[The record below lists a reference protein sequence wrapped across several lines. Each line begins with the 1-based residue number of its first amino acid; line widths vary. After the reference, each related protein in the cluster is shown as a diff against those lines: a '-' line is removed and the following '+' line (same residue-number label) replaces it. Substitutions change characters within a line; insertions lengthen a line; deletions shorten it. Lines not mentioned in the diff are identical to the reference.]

1 MHKTITALAM
11 AALLGACATT
21 GPAEAQS
28 EPRVARFAAVGD
40 TGAIP
45 SYERLKPGEKPMRT
59 LSEYLAEEAKD
70 WLKRNPTLDGF
81 TPTPWVFEGTIGGF
95 VNAGGLWPVA
105 YAAEEACAV
114 YGCDFAVM
122 LGDNIYPD
130 GATLGAD
137 GISDERRFEDMLGRP
152 YGSLGE
158 GVENFSIYTMIGN
171 HDWRVSREGAFAQ
184 VEYLDQ
190 HPNFTM
196 PDIYYKAT
204 PPGFEGF
211 IEFFVVDTEMLL
223 ASNTVYKN
231 ILDADGREARDETQ
245 LESWGPHF
253 QPATDGE
260 RDMVGW
266 LERELAASTARWK
279 IVMGHHALWSGGGTK
294 FEKAH
299 TLRGLLLPSIC
310 KYADAYIAGDEHT
323 LEAYTDDCSTVL
335 DTPRNPVPMLVSG
348 AGGKYRPLH
357 PGFMKHQNENY
368 PQMKN
373 VWSKGTLWGFMHIE
387 LTEDEMTTKIIST
400 PADMSGRPVIE
411 TVLSFPHREAGR
423 PQRR

>member
-1 MHKTITALAM
+1 MHKTFTALAM

-21 GPAEAQS
+21 GPAEA

-59 LSEYLAEEAKD
+59 LSEYLAEEAID
-70 WLKRNPTLDGF
+70 WLKRNPTMEGF
-81 TPTPWVFEGTIGGF
+81 VPTPWVFEGAIGGF

-105 YAAEEACAV
+105 YATEEACEV

-137 GISDERRFEDMLGRP
+137 GISDARRFEDMLDRP
-152 YGSLGE
+152 YGRLGE
-158 GVENFSIYTMIGN
+158 GVENFSIYTMLGN
-171 HDWRVSREGAFAQ
+171 HDWRVSREAAFAQ

-196 PDIYYKAT
+196 PDLYYKAT

-223 ASNTVYKN
+223 ASHTVYKD
-231 ILDADGREARDETQ
+231 ILDAEGREMRDETR
-245 LESWGPHF
+245 LDTWGPHF

-266 LERELAASTARWK
+266 LERALAASTARWK
-279 IVMGHHALWSGGGTK
+279 IVMGHHALWSGGGSK

-299 TLRGLLLPSIC
+299 TLRGLLLPAIC
-310 KYADAYIAGDEHT
+310 RYADAYIAGDEHT

-335 DTPRNPVPMLVSG
+335 DAPRNPVPMLVSG

-368 PQMKN
+368 PQMQN
-373 VWSKGTLWGFMHIE
+373 IWSKGTLWGFMHIE
-387 LTEDEMTTKIIST
+387 LTEDAMTTKIIST

-411 TVLSFPHREAGR
+411 TVLSFPHREAGKA
-423 PQRR
+423 QRRR